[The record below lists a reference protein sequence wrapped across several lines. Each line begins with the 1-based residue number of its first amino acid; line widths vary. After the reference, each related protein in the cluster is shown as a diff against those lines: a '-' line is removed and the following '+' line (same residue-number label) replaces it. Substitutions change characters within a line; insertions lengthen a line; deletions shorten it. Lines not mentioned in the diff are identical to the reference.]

1 MEHRITLPMSEEAAL
16 SLRSGDRVLLTGIV
30 YTARDEAHERLV
42 KLDEWP
48 FEPRD
53 AAIYYTGPCP
63 APPGAVIGPV
73 GPTTSARM
81 DAYTP
86 TVLDRGVRCLI
97 GKGQRSEAVKAAL
110 MEHHAVYLA
119 ATGGAGALLSKRVKA
134 ARVLAFPELGAE
146 AVYELTVEEL
156 PCTVINDCYGG
167 DLYLSRLPLGEAVS
181 VAD

>member
-1 MEHRITLPMSEEAAL
+1 MEHHITLPLSEEAAL
-16 SLRSGDRVLLTGIV
+16 RLRTGDRVLLTGIV

-42 KLDEWP
+42 KLNAWP
-48 FEPRD
+48 FPPED

-86 TVLDRGVRCLI
+86 AVLDKGVRCLI
-97 GKGQRSEAVKAAL
+97 GKGQRSDAVKAAL
-110 MEHHAVYLA
+110 IEHHAVYLA
-119 ATGGAGALLSKRVKA
+119 ATGGAGALLSKCVKA

-146 AVYELTVEEL
+146 AVYELTVEAL
-156 PCTVINDCYGG
+156 PCTVVNDCWGN
-167 DLYLSRLPLGEAVS
+167 DLYIQRA
-181 VAD
+181 

>member
-1 MEHRITLPMSEEAAL
+1 MEHHITLPMSEEAAL

-42 KLDEWP
+42 KLDDWP
-48 FEPRD
+48 FPPEN

-86 TVLDRGVRCLI
+86 AVLDKGVRCLI

-146 AVYELTVEEL
+146 AVYELQVEEL
-156 PCTVINDCYGG
+156 PCTVINDCYGN
-167 DLYLSRLPLGEAVS
+167 DLYLSSEE
-181 VAD
+181 

>member
-1 MEHRITLPMSEEAAL
+1 MEIRLTLPLSEEAAL

-30 YTARDEAHERLV
+30 YTARDEAHERLM
-42 KLDEWP
+42 KLEDWP
-48 FEPRD
+48 FEPQD

-86 TVLDRGVRCLI
+86 AVLAKGVRCLI
-97 GKGQRSEAVKAAL
+97 GKGQRSDSVKAAL
-110 MEHHAVYLA
+110 IEHHAVYLA

-146 AVYELTVEEL
+146 AVYELLVEDL
-156 PCTVINDCYGG
+156 PCTVINDCHGG
-167 DLYLSRLPLGEAVS
+167 DLYQEGQREYAKP
-181 VAD
+181 

>member
-1 MEHRITLPMSEEAAL
+1 MEHTITLPMTEEAAL
-16 SLRSGDRVLLTGIV
+16 SLRSGDRVLLTGTV
-30 YTARDEAHERLV
+30 YTARDEAHERLM
-42 KLDEWP
+42 KLTAWP
-48 FEPRD
+48 FAPED

-86 TVLDRGVRCLI
+86 AVLGRGVRCLI
-97 GKGQRSEAVKAAL
+97 GKGQRNETVKNAL
-110 MEHHAVYLA
+110 REHKAVYLA

-146 AVYELTVEEL
+146 AVYELYVEDL
-156 PCTVINDCYGG
+156 PCTVINDCHGG
-167 DLYLSRLPLGEAVS
+167 DLYAEGQARYAK
-181 VAD
+181 